1 MKNVT
6 LLSIL
11 FAVVIAFAG
20 CKKDE
25 PAAFT
30 RVKMQYNASLIK
42 QSYKP
47 GERFQLDVTVT
58 NGGSALIDRYELF
71 RTYDRSGQNF
81 SIGSGPN
88 DDKKEAFTLS
98 PAAKS
103 FTHTIDYVV
112 ENKPA
117 GTSIKFFFD
126 YISGANRSTT
136 QDYIEIFVQP

>member
-1 MKNVT
+1 MKNIT

-20 CKKDE
+20 CKKKE
-25 PAAFT
+25 ETTPLT
-30 RVKMQYNASLIK
+30 KVKMQYNASLIK

-58 NGGSALIDRYELF
+58 NGGSGLIDTYEFF
-71 RTYDRSGQNF
+71 RTYDRTGKSRSVPPDFKQTV
-81 SIGSGPN
+81 
-88 DDKKEAFTLS
+88 TLN

-126 YISGANRSTT
+126 YGSNGLFSQTE
-136 QDYIEIFVQP
+136 DYIEIFVQP